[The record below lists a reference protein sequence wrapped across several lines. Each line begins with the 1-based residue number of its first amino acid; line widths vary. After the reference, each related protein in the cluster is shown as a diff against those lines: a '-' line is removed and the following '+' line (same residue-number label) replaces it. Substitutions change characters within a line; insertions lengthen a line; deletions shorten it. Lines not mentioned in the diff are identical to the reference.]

1 MCKCGGGAICHLKW
15 RVSTTSHDA
24 SIVYGNYGL
33 DWRWECP
40 LSSGCGY
47 LSSGIFLIFQN
58 IWLPHIAWCKWKK
71 LHRPKPPRAP
81 KKAKSHQWFQKL
93 TRLEVTKS
101 WDKDL
106 KPPKSRESINL
117 PSFFMCKLYMLLL
130 ILSYLG
136 CIYRV

>member
-1 MCKCGGGAICHLKW
+1 MCKCGGGAICHSKW

-33 DWRWECP
+33 DWCWECP

-58 IWLPHIAWCKWKK
+58 TSLPHIAWCKWKK
-71 LHRPKPPRAP
+71 LHNKSLQGLPR
-81 KKAKSHQWFQKL
+81 KQNL
-93 TRLEVTKS
+93 TNGSRS
-101 WDKDL
+101 SQHL
-106 KPPKSRESINL
+106 KWQSPGIKIWNRQSLESINL